1 MRIFHSAVHDRQIE
15 LDPFSCFIARFC
27 TTRDAV
33 KQMQAFRLQSNAI
46 CFIAIGCD
54 LWLEPANQELTA
66 FRTFYR
72 ETYLPLASNTQLVEN
87 FVKEA
92 SLVSETGLSEK
103 MRSVLGILRSAI
115 ARPAARE
122 YKELAKVRELRGNQ
136 HAKKKKK
143 GQRQLT
149 SSEGLDA
156 DIRSNPTGAWRSV
169 AFLTLVTKINKDF

>member
-15 LDPFSCFIARFC
+15 LDLFSCFIARFC

-33 KQMQAFRLQSNAI
+33 KQMQAFRLHSNAI

-122 YKELAKVRELRGNQ
+122 YRV
-136 HAKKKKK
+136 
-143 GQRQLT
+143 
-149 SSEGLDA
+149 SESPRTQGKSTCEKRNEKAEAID
-156 DIRSNPTGAWRSV
+156 
-169 AFLTLVTKINKDF
+169 FL